1 VCPLVEVGMPMAARA
16 RRQPASRSPKKARRL
31 SKSARA
37 LRWIGLVVLL
47 AVAVGYVQPL
57 RAYRDAT
64 GNVAAR
70 EAEVERIQ
78 RANAELEERIDDAG
92 TPEFVE
98 REARKLG
105 LVKPG
110 ERLFIVTGIDEWKHE
125 RRARAKARLR

>member
-1 VCPLVEVGMPMAARA
+1 MADR
-16 RRQPASRSPKKARRL
+16 ASRRPSRRAPRKRPRRL
-31 SKSARA
+31 TRPARP

-57 RAYRDAT
+57 RAYRDARADVT
-64 GNVAAR
+64 AQR
-70 EAEVERIQ
+70 AEVERIARGNVALQQ
-78 RANAELEERIDDAG
+78 RIAEAG
-92 TPEFVE
+92 TAGYVE

>member
-1 VCPLVEVGMPMAARA
+1 MPMASREA
-16 RRQPASRSPKKARRL
+16 RRPARRA
-31 SKSARA
+31 SKRRRRRWKPARA

-57 RAYRDAT
+57 RAYQDAT
-64 GNVAAR
+64 DDVAAQKAQIDR
-70 EAEVERIQ
+70 IERTNAVLEQRLEATE
-78 RANAELEERIDDAG
+78 

-110 ERLFIVTGIDEWKHE
+110 ERLFIVTGVDEWKRE
-125 RRARAKARLR
+125 RRAQAAARHTARPVDGP

>member
-1 VCPLVEVGMPMAARA
+1 MATR
-16 RRQPASRSPKKARRL
+16 ASRRPARPAPRRKVRRVKKPAH
-31 SKSARA
+31 A

-64 GNVAAR
+64 ANVTKR
-70 EAEVERIQ
+70 EAEVERIAS
-78 RANAELEERIDDAG
+78 ANVRLGQSIEETA

-98 REARKLG
+98 RQARKLG

-110 ERLFIVTGIDEWKHE
+110 ERLYIVTGIDEWRQE
-125 RRARAKARLR
+125 RQGRSEAGIR

>member
-1 VCPLVEVGMPMAARA
+1 MPMASRAPRRPA
-16 RRQPASRSPKKARRL
+16 RRPSAERRRRL
-31 SKSARA
+31 PKPARP

-57 RAYRDAT
+57 RAYRDARADVSAQQAEVDRIARA
-64 GNVAAR
+64 NVALGQR
-70 EAEVERIQ
+70 IAE
-78 RANAELEERIDDAG
+78 AG
-92 TPEFVE
+92 TAEYVE

>member
-1 VCPLVEVGMPMAARA
+1 MADR
-16 RRQPASRSPKKARRL
+16 ASRRPSRRAPRKRPRRL
-31 SKSARA
+31 TRPARP
-37 LRWIGLVVLL
+37 LRWIGVVILL

-57 RAYRDAT
+57 RAYRDARADVT
-64 GNVAAR
+64 AQR
-70 EAEVERIQ
+70 AEVERIA
-78 RANAELEERIDDAG
+78 RANVALQQRIAEAG
-92 TPEFVE
+92 TAAYVE

>member
-1 VCPLVEVGMPMAARA
+1 MADR
-16 RRQPASRSPKKARRL
+16 ASRRPSRRASRKRPRRL
-31 SKSARA
+31 TRPARP
-37 LRWIGLVVLL
+37 LRWIGLVILL

-57 RAYRDAT
+57 RAYRDARADVT
-64 GNVAAR
+64 AQR
-70 EAEVERIQ
+70 AEVERIA
-78 RANAELEERIDDAG
+78 RANVALQQRIAEAG
-92 TPEFVE
+92 TAAYVE

>member
-1 VCPLVEVGMPMAARA
+1 MADRA
-16 RRQPASRSPKKARRL
+16 PRRPSRSAPKRKPRRI
-31 SKSARA
+31 SRPSHA

-57 RAYRDAT
+57 RAYRDARAD
-64 GNVAAR
+64 VSAQR
-70 EAEVERIQ
+70 AEVERIA
-78 RANAELEERIDDAG
+78 RANVALEQRIAEAG
-92 TPEFVE
+92 TAEYVE

-125 RRARAKARLR
+125 RRAGAKARLR